1 MNILIV
7 GGAGDVGQYLTK
19 DFTQQGHA
27 VRILDLA
34 PQSPEMAANP
44 HTTYFQGNL
53 TDNVLVQN
61 AVSGADTVIN
71 LAWSFA
77 DDPQTI
83 FGTDITGTANLL
95 DAATTSGVRSF
106 IYASTAVVY
115 GHALHHPMT
124 EAHPCLIEE
133 ARKPLYALGKR
144 TAEEL
149 CRYYDKT
156 RGLPVTVFRF
166 WWAFGDAIGGSH
178 LRDLIWKAV
187 NNQPIELV
195 RGAGGAFVTM
205 ADLEKAFMLAASL
218 PAASGQTYNLG
229 SIFLTWEEIVNI
241 IIRLTDSNSS
251 IRFIPSEQ
259 WQGLAFLNEIWDLD
273 WRKATTEL
281 GFRPTASAEMMLS
294 LFTEAMKNCITNVQ
308 KDALQK

>member
-1 MNILIV
+1 
-7 GGAGDVGQYLTK
+7 
-19 DFTQQGHA
+19 
-27 VRILDLA
+27 
-34 PQSPEMAANP
+34 
-44 HTTYFQGNL
+44 
-53 TDNVLVQN
+53 
-61 AVSGADTVIN
+61 
-71 LAWSFA
+71 
-77 DDPQTI
+77 
-83 FGTDITGTANLL
+83 
-95 DAATTSGVRSF
+95 
-106 IYASTAVVY
+106 
-115 GHALHHPMT
+115 
-124 EAHPCLIEE
+124 
-133 ARKPLYALGKR
+133 
-144 TAEEL
+144 
-149 CRYYDKT
+149 
-156 RGLPVTVFRF
+156 
-166 WWAFGDAIGGSH
+166 
-178 LRDLIWKAV
+178 V

-205 ADLEKAFMLAASL
+205 ADLEKAFMLTASL

-281 GFRPTASAEMMLS
+281 GFRPTTSAEMMLS